1 MKMKKN
7 LFAIAAVAMVAA
19 VSCNKEIQ
27 QENLPVGEVV
37 TFEASVDGAET
48 RVALDGKVS
57 KWEKGDK
64 ITIHNG
70 TTGYMFSTTDEGAT
84 ADFTY
89 AGDDFTGEKF
99 MAVSPAG
106 TYTADVEAKTVT
118 AAIPT
123 YQPSRDGNFSVGAV
137 PSVAYTETQSLS
149 FRNAATLLKFTVKG
163 KNVKGLIFYGNNGE
177 AVSGN
182 IEVSLNDDNTIKSI
196 AAKETTITENDVTET
211 KLITWAK
218 VWAQTENWCFNEGV
232 TYYLSVVPQK
242 FEKGFAV
249 DLELDG
255 VGVVQVK
262 KLETAYE
269 LKPNTIVNLGEL
281 EYVAVTPEHSGWSLP
296 GGYNGWNTAGT
307 FLYEEGDYYVA
318 KNVSGLNAGFKF
330 QHAEYGWK
338 GVGSEAAVAA
348 GQWHKLNGDSNIS
361 LADAKAYDIY
371 MTKDGNQF
379 QAVAAGSPA
388 PEAPVVVAD
397 YWGLI
402 GSMANSNWSTD
413 IKLAE
418 EGDYLV
424 VRSVALKT
432 TDEFKFRK
440 NGLWNEQRIAKGA
453 LASANVEYD
462 FVDAGSGNMKISA
475 AGTYDI
481 YVKKDLSKV
490 YFMTDGKTPDQAGQ
504 PDLSN
509 TYRFYVQNNVGWS
522 TLNFYAWGGYASAGW
537 PGDKMTK
544 SADVEGYGNCK
555 YIEITKGVNVVNFIV
570 NNGSK
575 QTKDLKV
582 SGNANVTKLANGDY
596 VYTLT
601 SADVK

>member
-19 VSCNKEIQ
+19 VSCNKEIL

-89 AGDDFTGEKF
+89 AGDDFAGEKF

-163 KNVKGLIFYGNNGE
+163 KNVKGLIFFGNNGE

-218 VWAQTENWCFNEGV
+218 VWAQTDNWCF
-232 TYYLSVVPQK
+232 TR
-242 FEKGFAV
+242 A
-249 DLELDG
+249 
-255 VGVVQVK
+255 
-262 KLETAYE
+262 
-269 LKPNTIVNLGEL
+269 
-281 EYVAVTPEHSGWSLP
+281 LP
-296 GGYNGWNTAGT
+296 I
-307 FLYEEGDYYVA
+307 
-318 KNVSGLNAGFKF
+318 
-330 QHAEYGWK
+330 
-338 GVGSEAAVAA
+338 
-348 GQWHKLNGDSNIS
+348 IS
-361 LADAKAYDIY
+361 
-371 MTKDGNQF
+371 Q
-379 QAVAAGSPA
+379 
-388 PEAPVVVAD
+388 
-397 YWGLI
+397 
-402 GSMANSNWSTD
+402 
-413 IKLAE
+413 
-418 EGDYLV
+418 
-424 VRSVALKT
+424 
-432 TDEFKFRK
+432 
-440 NGLWNEQRIAKGA
+440 
-453 LASANVEYD
+453 
-462 FVDAGSGNMKISA
+462 
-475 AGTYDI
+475 
-481 YVKKDLSKV
+481 
-490 YFMTDGKTPDQAGQ
+490 
-504 PDLSN
+504 
-509 TYRFYVQNNVGWS
+509 
-522 TLNFYAWGGYASAGW
+522 
-537 PGDKMTK
+537 
-544 SADVEGYGNCK
+544 
-555 YIEITKGVNVVNFIV
+555 
-570 NNGSK
+570 
-575 QTKDLKV
+575 
-582 SGNANVTKLANGDY
+582 
-596 VYTLT
+596 
-601 SADVK
+601 

>member
-440 NGLWNEQRIAKGA
+440 NGLWNEQKIAKGA
-453 LASANVEYD
+453 LASANTEYD

-537 PGDKMTK
+537 PGDKMEE

-582 SGNANVTKLANGDY
+582 SGNAKVTKLANGDY